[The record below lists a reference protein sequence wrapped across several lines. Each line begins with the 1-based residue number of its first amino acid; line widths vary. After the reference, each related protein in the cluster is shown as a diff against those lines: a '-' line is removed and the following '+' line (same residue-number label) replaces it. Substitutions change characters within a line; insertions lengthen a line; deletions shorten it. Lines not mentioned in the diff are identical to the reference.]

1 MVNKL
6 LMNFRAPPKIVLA
19 ACLGRLWSER
29 HASDTIVEKS
39 EALVSGGLN
48 GNPDRLPKRKG
59 PPPAGRG
66 RRQSSRPISGP
77 TSGGRFRTQ

>member
-6 LMNFRAPPKIVLA
+6 LMNFRAPRKIALA

-48 GNPDRLPKRKG
+48 GIPKRKG